1 MHLDMMNER
10 LQVCSLLQTRYYRIL
25 FSKGTRLPTRVWM
38 ESVYNCSSDEFA
50 YSRGLIEFKEHL
62 YR

>member
-1 MHLDMMNER
+1 MFIITDTI
-10 LQVCSLLQTRYYRIL
+10 LQDPL
-25 FSKGTRLPTRVWM
+25 FQGDTFAYTCM